1 MKKILF
7 SILLLGWSGL
17 SFAQTIQKVE
27 YFIDTDP
34 GFGSGIN
41 VPITGGSTVTANL
54 SIPLSLGLPS
64 GFHKFY
70 IRAKNSNGIWSM
82 VNAQNFFKTND
93 LPTIQNIV
101 KLEYFIDTDAGFG
114 QGVNIPITANT
125 TVNQGLNIPL
135 PSDLLNGFHKFFI
148 RAKDA
153 SGKWSTVFSQSF
165 FKTNDLPTIQNIVKL
180 EYFIDTDAGLGQGID
195 IPISPNTTVNQGLNI
210 PLPSNL
216 PIGFHK
222 FFIRAKD
229 ASGKWST
236 VFFQNFFKTN
246 DLPTLQNI
254 VKLEY
259 FVDTDPGFGLA
270 TDFPISAN
278 TLVNIDEPIFQLAPS
293 LLGGN
298 HTLYLR
304 AKDALGKWSMIA
316 QKTFTNCE
324 IGATVSANP
333 SNASCGTPITLNV
346 GFQNNNSSIL
356 NWTWF
361 KNGIE
366 IANSGNL
373 NTIQATNTAN
383 IFVKLV
389 TTGNGACNTTNSNVF
404 PVFIKTADSVRIK
417 SNANSTNCN
426 NVALLEVDSQNSLLT
441 SGLGVIYTWFRNNA
455 AVSNSN
461 APALSV
467 TQSGTYKVQINYSGG
482 LASCGFIESNGIQ
495 IQDKTPFIAIS
506 PVSTLPDKIIVCT
519 GSSIELNVL
528 TDLTGT
534 LTYQWFKDNV
544 ALNGQTNATLLV
556 NNATG
561 NYKVNVSGGGCTG
574 LASSNY
580 ILSYSGSVS
589 GSPAMNLTSG
599 SLSSCPGS
607 LATLS
612 VSGCGGIVEWN
623 NGFEGSA
630 LSVTQLNSA
639 FTYQAICRTTCMQQ
653 VSSPKTFSPLALAL
667 LAPQITVD
675 DFPIGSSYNLMP
687 NSSNGHGSAFRYN
700 NFSPAIAV
708 APLEGGRN
716 YFISPIFEF
725 NAFNK
730 NHELTFGLA
739 NINTGIPFGNVNGK
753 DIILLKNNHFL
764 LAGDSNAGIV
774 GDKSL
779 ASFGGNDFWILSRN
793 ILGSK
798 LWDKAFGGSGSDN
811 LSKAIQLS
819 DGNILL
825 VGTSASTIGG
835 NKTAALHGNNDFWV
849 VKTDSLGNKL
859 ADFSYGG
866 SGNDQLNHAL
876 LLSNGNILLVGNTDS
891 GISGNKT
898 SAAIGGGDIWAVV
911 INSNGTMI
919 WDKTL
924 GTATSESGVRA
935 VEKNGIIYLT
945 VANLGDDGIYKIN
958 IAGDFVQLQSYA
970 PVPFH
975 YFPNAIN
982 GTFEI
987 HSIHKS
993 PNDDLIVVGKVSGQ
1007 ANFANIGYSYDY
1019 LQIFEI
1025 QDDLIMKPS
1034 TRATFGSTL
1043 NSDNVGTAFFDKEG
1057 SFHLIKRDDV
1067 FTCPQSGDP
1076 LYALYFL
1083 DNSAQYTTQCNRLN
1097 ITDGHWFKWTV
1108 SKYNFQNRSY
1118 SDFCK
1123 GKEFLLKASIP
1134 NQENLRNIQFNWS
1147 DGQTGQIIKITP
1159 QTRLPLYVSYSQNG
1173 VSNVC
1178 GSTVASVNLYPYGDK
1193 LVLAGNNF
1201 TDVNSKFAYKEISS
1215 SENLGV
1221 SANYKAE
1228 GNISLT
1234 PGFQIA
1240 GNATKVFKA
1249 EIGGCVN

>member
-17 SFAQTIQKVE
+17 SYAQTIQKVE

-41 VPITGGSTVTANL
+41 IPITSGSTVTANL

-64 GFHKFY
+64 GFHKFH
-70 IRAKNSNGIWSM
+70 IRAKNSNGVWSM

-114 QGVNIPITANT
+114 QGINIPITANT

-135 PSDLLNGFHKFFI
+135 PLNLPIGFHKFFI
-148 RAKDA
+148 RGKDA
-153 SGKWSTVFSQSF
+153 SGKWSSVFSQSF

-180 EYFIDTDAGLGQGID
+180 EYFIDTDAGLGQVTD
-195 IPISPNTTVNQGLNI
+195 IPISPSPTVNQGLNI
-210 PLPSNL
+210 PLPSIL

-293 LLGGN
+293 LSGGN

-304 AKDALGKWSMIA
+304 AKDASGKWSMIA
-316 QKTFTNCE
+316 QKAFTNCE
-324 IGATVSANP
+324 IGATVSAT
-333 SNASCGTPITLNV
+333 SNASCGAAITLNV
-346 GFQNNNSSIL
+346 GFQNNNSSTL

-373 NTIQATNTAN
+373 NTIQATNTSN

-404 PVFIKTADSVRIK
+404 SVFVKTADSVRIK

-455 AVSNSN
+455 AISNSN
-461 APALSV
+461 TPTLSV
-467 TQSGTYKVQINYSGG
+467 TQGGTYKVQINYGGG
-482 LASCGFIESNGIQ
+482 LATCGFIESNVIQ
-495 IQDKTPFIAIS
+495 IQDKTPLIAIS
-506 PVSTLPDKIIVCT
+506 PVSILPDKIVVCT
-519 GSSIELNVL
+519 GSSMQLNAL

-534 LTYQWFKDNV
+534 LTYQWFKDNA

-556 NNATG
+556 NNAPGT
-561 NYKVNVSGGGCTG
+561 YRVNVSSGGCNG

-580 ILSYSGSVS
+580 ILTYSGSES
-589 GSPAMNLTSG
+589 GSPTMNLTSG
-599 SLSSCPGS
+599 SLSSCPGN

-623 NGFEGSA
+623 NGFEGST

-653 VSSPKTFSPLALAL
+653 VSSPKTFSPLAPAL
-667 LAPQITVD
+667 LAAQITVD

-708 APLEGGRN
+708 APLEGSRN
-716 YFISPIFEF
+716 YFISPNFDF

-739 NINTGIPFGNVNGK
+739 NINTGIPSANVNGK

-774 GDKSL
+774 GDKSV

-793 ILGSK
+793 VLSIK
-798 LWDKAFGGSGSDN
+798 LWDKAFGGNGEEA
-811 LSKAIQLS
+811 LSKVIQLPNG
-819 DGNILL
+819 DLILA
-825 VGTSASTIGG
+825 GTSSSAISG
-835 NKTAALHGNNDFWV
+835 NKTATHHGSSDFWV

-859 ADFSYGG
+859 ADFSFGG
-866 SGNDQLNHAL
+866 IGNDGLSHAL
-876 LLSNGNILLVGNTDS
+876 LLSNGNILLVGGSDS
-891 GISGNKT
+891 GLSGNKT
-898 SAAIGGGDIWAVV
+898 SAAIGAGDIWVV
-911 INSNGTMI
+911 AINANGTKI
-919 WDKTL
+919 WDKTF
-924 GTATSESGVRA
+924 GTTALESGIWS
-935 VEKNGIIYLT
+935 VEKDGHIFISTANGS
-945 VANLGDDGIYKIN
+945 VNQVNDGIYKIN
-958 IAGDFVQLQSYA
+958 LNGDLAQSISFTFND
-970 PVPFH
+970 VFT
-975 YFPNAIN
+975 AISSN
-982 GTFEI
+982 FLI
-987 HSIHKS
+987 NKIHKGPS
-993 PNDDLIVVGKVSGQ
+993 GELVVVGKVSGQ
-1007 ANFANIGYSYDY
+1007 AAIGTTQFPYDY
-1019 LQIFEI
+1019 LLMFEI
-1025 QDDLIMKPS
+1025 QDNLSLITS
-1034 TRATFGSTL
+1034 TKNTFGSGLTDEL
-1043 NSDNVGTAFFDKEG
+1043 GATFFDNEG
-1057 SFHLIKRDDV
+1057 NFNVIKRDDI
-1067 FTCPQSGDP
+1067 FNCPESSDP
-1076 LYALYFL
+1076 NYALYFIG
-1083 DNSAQYTTQCNRLN
+1083 NYAQYTTNCNRQN
-1097 ITDGHWFKWTV
+1097 ITDGHWFKWTIK
-1108 SKYNFQNRSY
+1108 KYNFENRSY

-1134 NQENLRNIQFNWS
+1134 NQPDLRNVTFNWS

-1159 QTRLPLYVSYSQNG
+1159 QTRLPLYVSYNQNG

-1178 GSTVASVNLYPYGDK
+1178 GSTVASFNLYPFGDK
-1193 LVLAGNNF
+1193 LVLVGNNF
-1201 TDVNSKFAYKEISS
+1201 TDANNKFAYKEISS
-1215 SENLGV
+1215 SENLGI
-1221 SANYKAE
+1221 SANYRSD
-1228 GNISLT
+1228 GGITLS
-1234 PGFQIA
+1234 PGFQIS
-1240 GNATKVFKA
+1240 GNALKVFKA